1 VFDRLVTDQRQIER
15 QNGRRQANLLRH
27 ACRKRNRPIIGLP
40 IILSIKPSQSLGR
53 GDLQRY
59 ERKIYSGS
67 ITLINDATLRIEACV
82 LGILCGGENGV
93 RAKWSEV
100 LAAREPRL
108 RRRPF

>member
-1 VFDRLVTDQRQIER
+1 MFDRLVTDQRQIER

-27 ACRKRNRPIIGLP
+27 
-40 IILSIKPSQSLGR
+40 
-53 GDLQRY
+53 
-59 ERKIYSGS
+59 GS

-100 LAAREPRL
+100 LAARELGYVGARSDGLSRGGPMRAG
-108 RRRPF
+108 